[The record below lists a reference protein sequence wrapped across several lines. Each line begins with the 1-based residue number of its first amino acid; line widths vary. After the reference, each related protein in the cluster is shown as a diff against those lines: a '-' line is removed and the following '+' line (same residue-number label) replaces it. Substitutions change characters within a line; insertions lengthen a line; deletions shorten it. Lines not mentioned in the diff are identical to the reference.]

1 MSNDFNIGD
10 AVEWDWGSGT
20 AKGKITERYTEKIT
34 KTIKD
39 NEVTRK
45 ADDDEPA
52 FLIEQDDGDE
62 VLKSVT
68 EIRSA

>member
-1 MSNDFNIGD
+1 MSNEFNIGD
-10 AVEWDWGSGT
+10 TVEWDWGNGT
-20 AKGKITERYTEKIT
+20 AGGKITERYTEKVT

-62 VLKSVT
+62 VLKSIT